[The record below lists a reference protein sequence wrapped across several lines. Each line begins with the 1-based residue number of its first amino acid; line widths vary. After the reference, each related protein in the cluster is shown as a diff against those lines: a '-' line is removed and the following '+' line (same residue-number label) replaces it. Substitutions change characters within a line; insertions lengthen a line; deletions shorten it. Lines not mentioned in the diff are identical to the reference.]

1 MTRFLAARFPMRTNE
16 MLLQSHDI
24 TGTSPDTQTDQLHE
38 LLRHRMSKPQRH
50 RLLHGFPLAAAMP
63 FANDDVRRMSN
74 AAEERFA
81 PRHDDDRELLV
92 GVLPHSFCN
101 PKIAGCGFCTF
112 PHEDISSLKAAA
124 VVNGVILEI
133 NGRMSAAPHLIGR
146 SVQGLY
152 FGGGTANLSPAV
164 PFRNLCQKLNRLF
177 DLTKAEVTLEGV
189 PAYFLNRKPL
199 LLDILP
205 QELAARHFRISMGV
219 QTFSRSRLEQMGRLA
234 FGGPEVFGEVV
245 RNAHARGMTV
255 SADLLFNLPGQSL
268 SEMKD
273 DVTQAVNLGLDQI
286 CLYHLVLF
294 RGMAAPWA
302 RDEQLLASLPE
313 NETAARN
320 WEALREHLISQGYRQ
335 TTLTNFE
342 RNDLKDDPRRYLY
355 ELMSFQPD
363 RYDMLGFGPS
373 GISCTQNASPLSA
386 LKTMNPENASEYL
399 QAVQQG
405 GTVWNRYYEFSSGDL
420 RLLHA
425 TRQLSALQIDRRRYF
440 DALGSDVC
448 DDYPQELD
456 VLQRERLLDA
466 TEAAVSLTTRG
477 MFYADSV
484 AAVLAHRQLGRGRS
498 GGSSQRVHS
507 NDNSGGHM

>member
-1 MTRFLAARFPMRTNE
+1 
-16 MLLQSHDI
+16 MLLK
-24 TGTSPDTQTDQLHE
+24 TERFADTASDARSRQLQE
-38 LLRHRMSKPQRH
+38 LLYHRMSKPQRH

-63 FANDDVRRMSN
+63 FASDEVRKLSD
-74 AAEERFA
+74 AADERFA
-81 PRHDDDRELLV
+81 PRHHPDRELLV

-101 PKIAGCGFCTF
+101 PKITGCGFCTF
-112 PHEDISSLKAAA
+112 PHEEFSSLKAAA
-124 VVNGVILEI
+124 VVNGVIREI
-133 NGRMSAAPHLIGR
+133 ESRVTSAPHLIGR
-146 SVQGLY
+146 SIHGLY
-152 FGGGTANLSPAV
+152 FGGGTANLTPAI
-164 PFRNLCQKLNRLF
+164 PFRNLCRKLNQVF
-177 DLTKAEVTLEGV
+177 DLAQAEVTLEGV

-205 QELAARHFRISMGV
+205 QELSARHFRISMGV

-234 FGGPEVFGEVV
+234 FGGPEVFAEVV
-245 RNAHARGMTV
+245 KNAHARRMTV

-273 DVTQAVNLGLDQI
+273 DVSHAVNLGLDQI

-302 RDEQLLASLPE
+302 RDNQLLASLPD

-320 WEALREHLISQGYRQ
+320 WESLREQLLTKGYRQ

-342 RNDLKDDPRRYLY
+342 RNDLKDDSRRYLY

-373 GISCTQNASPLSA
+373 GISCTQHVSQTSA
-386 LKTMNPENASEYL
+386 LKTMNPESAVEYL
-399 QAVQQG
+399 QAIQQG
-405 GTVWNRYYEFSSGDL
+405 GTVWNRYYEFASDDL
-420 RLLHA
+420 KLLHA
-425 TRQLSALQIDRRRYF
+425 TRQLSALQIDRRRYL

-448 DDYPQELD
+448 LDYAQEVGTLW
-456 VLQRERLLDA
+456 QAGLLEV
-466 TEAAVSLTTRG
+466 TPAAVSLTKQG

-484 AAVLAHRQLGRGRS
+484 AAVLAHRQLGRGRN
-498 GGSSQRVHS
+498 GLASQRVHA

>member
-1 MTRFLAARFPMRTNE
+1 
-16 MLLQSHDI
+16 MLLQRQCPTNAESC
-24 TGTSPDTQTDQLHE
+24 TQSQELDE
-38 LLRHRMSKPQRH
+38 LLQHRMSKPQRH
-50 RLLHGFPLAAAMP
+50 RLLHGVPLAAAMP
-63 FANDDVRRMSN
+63 FASDEVRSMSD
-74 AAEERFA
+74 AGDERFA
-81 PRHDDDRELLV
+81 LRHDTDRELLV

-112 PHEDISSLKAAA
+112 PHEDFSSLKAAA
-124 VVNGVILEI
+124 VVNGVIREI
-133 NGRMSAAPHLIGR
+133 DGRMSSAPHLIGR
-146 SVQGLY
+146 TIQGLY

-164 PFRNLCQKLNRLF
+164 PFRNLCHKLNEFF
-177 DLTKAEVTLEGV
+177 DLAQAEVTLEGV

-234 FGGPEVFGEVV
+234 FGGPEVFAEVV

-268 SEMKD
+268 PEMKD
-273 DVTQAVNLGLDQI
+273 DVTHAVNLGLDQI

-302 RDEQLLASLPE
+302 RDKQLLASLPD

-320 WEALREHLISQGYRQ
+320 WEALREHLLAQGYRQ

-342 RNDLKDDPRRYLY
+342 RCDLQNDPRRYQY

-363 RYDMLGFGPS
+363 RFDMLGFGPS
-373 GISCTQNASPLSA
+373 GISCTQHVSQTSA
-386 LKTMNPENASEYL
+386 LKTMNPESAVEYL
-399 QAVQQG
+399 QAVQRG
-405 GTVWNRYYEFSSGDL
+405 GTVWNRYYEFSSREL
-420 RLLHA
+420 KLLHA
-425 TRQLSALQIDRRRYF
+425 TRQLSALQIDRRRYQ
-440 DALGSDVC
+440 DALRSDVVT
-448 DDYPQELD
+448 DYAQELD
-456 VLQRERLLDA
+456 ALQREQLLDVTDA
-466 TEAAVSLTTRG
+466 TVSLTVRG

-484 AAVLAHRQLGRGRS
+484 AAVLAHRQLGRGRDKLA
-498 GGSSQRVHS
+498 SQRVHA

>member
-1 MTRFLAARFPMRTNE
+1 
-16 MLLQSHDI
+16 MLLQTECSTD
-24 TGTSPDTQTDQLHE
+24 TGSDARSRQLQE
-38 LLRHRMSKPQRH
+38 LLYHRMSKPQRH

-63 FANDDVRRMSN
+63 FASDEVRKLSD
-74 AAEERFA
+74 AADERFA
-81 PRHDDDRELLV
+81 PRHHPDRELLV

-112 PHEDISSLKAAA
+112 PHEDFSSLKAAA
-124 VVNGVILEI
+124 VVNGVIQEI
-133 NGRMSAAPHLIGR
+133 ESRMASAPHLIGR
-146 SVQGLY
+146 SIHGLY
-152 FGGGTANLSPAV
+152 FGGGTANLTPAI
-164 PFRNLCQKLNRLF
+164 PFRNLCRKLNQVF
-177 DLTKAEVTLEGV
+177 DLAQAEVTLEGV

-234 FGGPEVFGEVV
+234 FGGPEVFAEVV
-245 RNAHARGMTV
+245 KNAHARGMTV

-268 SEMKD
+268 SEMKA
-273 DVTQAVNLGLDQI
+273 DVSHAVNLGLDQI

-302 RDEQLLASLPE
+302 RDNQLLASLPD
-313 NETAARN
+313 NETASRN
-320 WEALREHLISQGYRQ
+320 WESLREQLLTQGYRQ

-342 RNDLKDDPRRYLY
+342 RSDLKDDSRRYLY

-373 GISCTQNASPLSA
+373 GISCTQHVSQSSA
-386 LKTMNPENASEYL
+386 LKTMNPESAVEYL
-399 QAVQQG
+399 QAIQQG
-405 GTVWNRYYEFSSGDL
+405 GTVWNRYYEFASDDL
-420 RLLHA
+420 KLLHA
-425 TRQLSALQIDRRRYF
+425 TRQLSALRIDRRRYQE
-440 DALGSDVC
+440 ALGSDVC
-448 DDYPQELD
+448 HDYAQEVGTLR
-456 VLQRERLLDA
+456 QAGLLEV
-466 TEAAVSLTTRG
+466 TPVAVSLTTRG

-484 AAVLAHRQLGRGRS
+484 AAVLAHRQLGRGRN
-498 GGSSQRVHS
+498 GGSSQRVHA

>member
-1 MTRFLAARFPMRTNE
+1 
-16 MLLQSHDI
+16 MLLQPEYSAGVVFDTRSCDI
-24 TGTSPDTQTDQLHE
+24 QTRNLNE
-38 LLRHRMSKPQRH
+38 LLQHRMSKPQRH

-63 FANDDVRRMSN
+63 FASDEVRKLSDAND
-74 AAEERFA
+74 ERFA
-81 PRHDDDRELLV
+81 LGHHLDRELLV

-112 PHEDISSLKAAA
+112 PHEDFSSLKAAA
-124 VVNGVILEI
+124 VVNGVIQEI
-133 NGRMSAAPHLIGR
+133 GALMASAPHLRRR
-146 SVQGLY
+146 SIPSLY
-152 FGGGTANLSPAV
+152 FGGGTANLTPAI
-164 PFRNLCQKLNRLF
+164 PFRNLCRKLNEVF
-177 DLTKAEVTLEGV
+177 DLSQAEVTLEGV

-234 FGGPEVFGEVV
+234 FGGPEVFADVV
-245 RNAHARGMTV
+245 ANAHARGMTA

-273 DVTQAVNLGLDQI
+273 DVSKAVYLGLDQI

-302 RDEQLLASLPE
+302 RDAQLLASLPD
-313 NETAARN
+313 NETSARN
-320 WEALREHLISQGYRQ
+320 WEAVREHLLARGYRQ

-342 RNDLKDDPRRYLY
+342 RSDLQNDPRRYLY

-363 RYDMLGFGPS
+363 RVDVLGFGPS
-373 GISCTQNASPLSA
+373 GISCSEQTPGSSA
-386 LKTMNPENASEYL
+386 LKTMNPENAVEYL
-399 QAVQQG
+399 QAVHRG
-405 GTVWNRYYEFSSGDL
+405 VTVWNRYYEFSLSDL
-420 RLLHA
+420 KLLHA
-425 TRQLSALQIDRRRYF
+425 TRQLSALQIDRQRYQ
-440 DALGSDVC
+440 DALGSDVV
-448 DDYPQELD
+448 DDYAQELD
-456 VLQRERLLDA
+456 ALQLARLLDV
-466 TEAAVSLTTRG
+466 TDAAVSLTTRG

-484 AAVLAHRQLGRGRS
+484 AAVLAHRQLGRGCDTHA
-498 GGSSQRVHS
+498 SQRVHA

>member
-1 MTRFLAARFPMRTNE
+1 
-16 MLLQSHDI
+16 MLLHSQYS
-24 TGTSPDTQTDQLHE
+24 TDAASDAQLRLLQE
-38 LLRHRMSKPQRH
+38 LLHHRMSKPQRH

-63 FANDDVRRMSN
+63 FASDEVRKLSD
-74 AAEERFA
+74 AADERFA
-81 PRHDDDRELLV
+81 PQHDPDRELLV

-112 PHEDISSLKAAA
+112 PHENFSSLKAAA
-124 VVNGVILEI
+124 VVNGVIREI
-133 NGRMSAAPHLIGR
+133 ESRMTSAPHLIGR
-146 SVQGLY
+146 SIHGLY
-152 FGGGTANLSPAV
+152 FGGGTANLTPAI
-164 PFRNLCQKLNRLF
+164 PFRNLCRKLNQVF
-177 DLTKAEVTLEGV
+177 DLQQAEVTLEGV

-234 FGGPEVFGEVV
+234 FGGPEVFAEVV
-245 RNAHARGMTV
+245 TNAHARGMTV

-273 DVTQAVNLGLDQI
+273 DVSQAVNLGLDQI

-302 RDEQLLASLPE
+302 RDARLLASLPE
-313 NETAARN
+313 NETASRN
-320 WEALREHLISQGYRQ
+320 WEALREHLMAQGYRQ

-342 RNDLKDDPRRYLY
+342 RGDLQNDSRRYLY

-363 RYDMLGFGPS
+363 RFDMLGFGPS
-373 GISCTQNASPLSA
+373 GISCTEHTARSTA
-386 LKTMNPENASEYL
+386 LKTMNPESAAEYL

-405 GTVWNRYYEFSSGDL
+405 GTVWNRYYEFASGDL
-420 RLLHA
+420 GLLHA
-425 TRQLSALQIDRRRYF
+425 TRQLSALRIDRRRYQE
-440 DALGSDVC
+440 ALGSDVC
-448 DDYPQELD
+448 NDSAQEVETLGRAGLLD
-456 VLQRERLLDA
+456 V
-466 TEAAVSLTTRG
+466 TSAAVSLTTRG

-484 AAVLAHRQLGRGRS
+484 AAVLAHRQLGRGRDTP
-498 GGSSQRVHS
+498 GLQRVS
-507 NDNSGGHM
+507 LNDNSGGHM